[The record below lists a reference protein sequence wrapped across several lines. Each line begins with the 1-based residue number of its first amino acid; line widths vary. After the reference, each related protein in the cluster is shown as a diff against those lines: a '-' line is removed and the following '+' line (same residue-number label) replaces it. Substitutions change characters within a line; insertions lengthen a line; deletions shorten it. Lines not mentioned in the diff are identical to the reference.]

1 MAAARCFTS
10 SFKFDWTSAFTFSV
24 CETTKQQNWDDVLLE
39 NQNVPF
45 FMEALLLTYGGS
57 LSITSQWFI
66 SHHTARAIN
75 PLRKH
80 RSDPEIEGTGGH
92 IGKVPCKAL

>member
-1 MAAARCFTS
+1 
-10 SFKFDWTSAFTFSV
+10 
-24 CETTKQQNWDDVLLE
+24 
-39 NQNVPF
+39 
-45 FMEALLLTYGGS
+45 MEALLLTYGGS

-92 IGKVPCKAL
+92 IGKVPCKVL